1 MDGMNYFVIQV
12 RTTAEEKYMSLAR
25 TVLSGKDGRLI
36 FPRKLMKE
44 RVRGGGYADQ
54 VKPVFPGYV
63 FWECE
68 ELSNEI
74 YWTLKRI
81 DGFFRFLK
89 NNHDIRPLSGDD
101 REILIHF
108 IGFGDVA
115 EKSRV
120 IFDENDRI
128 IVLAGPLKGLEGF
141 IVKVDKRKGR
151 AKIRL
156 TLCQEKFSIDLG
168 FEAMERIV
176 TGPSDGTTA
185 KK

>member
-1 MDGMNYFVIQV
+1 MNYYVIQV
-12 RTTAEEKYMSLAR
+12 RTTAEEKFMALAR
-25 TVLSGKDGRLI
+25 TVLSSSDGRLI

-44 RVRGGGYADQ
+44 RVRGGGFTDQ

-68 ELSNEI
+68 EWSKET
-74 YWTLKRI
+74 YWLLKRI

-101 REILIHF
+101 REVLIHF

-120 IFDENDRI
+120 VFDENDRI
-128 IVLAGPLKGLEGF
+128 VVLAGPLKGLEGY
-141 IVKVDKRKGR
+141 ITKVDKRKGR

-156 TLCQEKFSIDLG
+156 TLAQEKFSIDLG
-168 FEAMERIV
+168 FEVMERLSM
-176 TGPSDGTTA
+176 GPVNGTTA